1 MKRRYEV
8 IATVGKWT
16 HQDTKKPVKRS
27 VAVGAIYEST
37 GGKLVLR
44 IDAIPVAPDWSG
56 WMQLRPCSPEMP
68 PGRRLP
74 PGMPAAPPPVPD
86 ESDEPEDDVPF

>member
-8 IATVGKWT
+8 IATVGKWIDP
-16 HQDTKKPVKRS
+16 DTKKQVKRS

-56 WMQLRPCSPEMP
+56 WMQLRPCAPEMP

-74 PGMPAAPPPVPD
+74 PGMPAAP
-86 ESDEPEDDVPF
+86 EAQEDDNPDADIPF

>member
-16 HQDTKKPVKRS
+16 DPDTKKPVKRS

-56 WMQLRPCSPEMP
+56 WMQLRPCTPDLP

-74 PGMPAAPPPVPD
+74 PGMPPAPEPD
-86 ESDEPEDDVPF
+86 ESTEEETDKPF